1 MSAIEDQLLKI
12 KHQAE
17 EREAKR
23 KAEGAGL
30 EYLDL
35 SLAPVETDALKLVPE
50 ERSRAL
56 QISPVKLNAHNLDL
70 AVFNPEN
77 PELNKLLDELKA
89 QNYILKI
96 FVVSLNGLEHAWS
109 FYKYTNPQATSIHS
123 RFDIAAPEGRASL
136 SSAERENYLE
146 NLLNKLRTFDA
157 VATEIH
163 SFDFQKSPTSQI
175 LEIILAGGLANR
187 ASDIH
192 FEPEATHIKIRY
204 RVDGILHDIVSDLAV
219 NVYSQLLNR
228 MKLLANLKLN
238 LQHEPQDGRVTIGL
252 TNKEIEIRL
261 SIVPSEFGE
270 TVVMRLLDPDI
281 LKIGLKDL
289 GLRADDLVIIEEELK
304 EPNGMILNSGPT
316 GSGKTTTLYAFLRS
330 KETPEIKIIT
340 IEDPIEYHL
349 EGVEQTQVSNEKHD
363 GEHEYDFANGLRS
376 IMRQDPDVI
385 LIGEIRAKETAE
397 IAIQAALTGHLV
409 FSTVHA
415 NDAAGVVPRL
425 LDLGIKDT
433 SIEPSLN
440 LIIAQR
446 LVRKLCEDCK
456 KLIELSPELKSKI
469 ENLISNLPMRVDK
482 SLYKEW
488 KIFSAVGCEKCA
500 KVGYKGRVG
509 IYELLRIGTD
519 KFPEVTVQQDG
530 LLKVISGITTVEEI
544 ETVTGPIK

>member
-1 MSAIEDQLLKI
+1 MSAIEEQLLKI

-35 SLAPVETDALKLVPE
+35 SLAPVETDALKTVPE
-50 ERSRAL
+50 EKARAL
-56 QISPVKLNAHNLDL
+56 QISPVRLSAHNLDL

-77 PELNKLLDELKA
+77 SELAKLLNELKA

-109 FYKYTNPQATSIHS
+109 FYKYTSPTTTSIHN
-123 RFDIAAPEGRASL
+123 RFDIEKDH
-136 SSAERENYLE
+136 LE
-146 NLLNKLRTFDA
+146 NLLKNLITFDA
-157 VATEIH
+157 VAAEIH
-163 SFDFQKSPTSQI
+163 SFDFQKSPTGRI
-175 LEIILAGGLANR
+175 LEIVLAGGLANR
-187 ASDIH
+187 ASDVH
-192 FEPEATHIKIRY
+192 FEPEATHVKVRY

-252 TNKEIEIRL
+252 SNKEIEIRL
-261 SIVPSEFGE
+261 SVVPSEFGE

-289 GLRADDLVIIEEELK
+289 GLRSDDLVIIEEELK

-316 GSGKTTTLYAFLRS
+316 GSGKTTTLYAFLRA

-349 EGVEQTQVSNEKHD
+349 EGVEQTQVDEK
-363 GEHEYDFANGLRS
+363 GGYTFANGLRS

-385 LIGEIRAKETAE
+385 LVGEIRDKETAE
-397 IAIQAALTGHLV
+397 IGIQAALTGHLV

-415 NDAAGVVPRL
+415 NDAVGVVPRL

-433 SIEPSLN
+433 SIEPALN

-446 LVRKLCEDCK
+446 LVRKLCDSCK
-456 KLIELSPELKSKI
+456 KPAELSPELKSKI
-469 ENLISNLPMRVDK
+469 ENLISSLPARVDK
-482 SLYKEW
+482 SQYQEQ
-488 KIFSAVGCEKCA
+488 KIFTVVGCEKCA
-500 KVGYKGRVG
+500 KVGYKGRIG
-509 IYELLRIGTD
+509 IYELLRVGTD
-519 KFPEVTVQQDG
+519 KSPEVTVQQDG
-530 LLKVISGITTVEEI
+530 LLKVISGITTIQEI

>member
-17 EREAKR
+17 EREAKK
-23 KAEGAGL
+23 KAERAGL

-35 SLAPVETDALKLVPE
+35 SLTPVETDALKLVPE
-50 ERSRAL
+50 ERARAL
-56 QISPVKLNAHNLDL
+56 QISPIRLKGRDL
-70 AVFNPEN
+70 EIGVFNPEN
-77 PELNKLLDELKA
+77 SELVKLFDELKA
-89 QNYILKI
+89 KSYQLKTYI
-96 FVVSLNGLEHAWS
+96 VSLNSLERAWS
-109 FYKYTNPQATSIHS
+109 FYKYTSPTITSIHS
-123 RFDIAAPEGRASL
+123 RFDIEKDH
-136 SSAERENYLE
+136 LE
-146 NLLNKLRTFDA
+146 KLLKNLVTFDA
-157 VATEIH
+157 VAAEIH
-163 SFDFQKSPTSQI
+163 SFDFQKSSTGEI
-175 LEIILAGGLANR
+175 LEIILAGGLANC

-192 FEPEATHIKIRY
+192 FEPEATHVKVRY

-219 NVYSQLLNR
+219 NIYSQLLNR

-238 LQHEPQDGRVTIGL
+238 LQHEPQDGRFTIGL
-252 TNKEIEIRL
+252 TNKEIEVRL

-289 GLRADDLVIIEEELK
+289 GFRADDLVIIEKELK

-316 GSGKTTTLYAFLRS
+316 GSGKTTTLYAFLRA

-349 EGVEQTQVSNEKHD
+349 EGVEQTQVDEK
-363 GEHEYDFANGLRS
+363 GGYTFANGLRS

-385 LIGEIRAKETAE
+385 LVGEIRDKETAE
-397 IAIQAALTGHLV
+397 IGIQAALTGHLV

-415 NDAAGVVPRL
+415 NDSIGVVPRL

-433 SIEPSLN
+433 SIEPALN

-446 LVRKLCEDCK
+446 LIRKLCEDCK
-456 KLIELSPELKSKI
+456 KPAELSPALTSNI
-469 ENLISNLPMRVDK
+469 QHLISNLPSRVDK
-482 SLYKEW
+482 SVYKEW
-488 KIFSAVGCEKCA
+488 KVFSAGKCEKCGSI
-500 KVGYKGRVG
+500 GYKGRIG
-509 IYELLRIGTD
+509 IYELLRLGTD
-519 KFPEVTVQQDG
+519 KTPEVTVQQDG
-530 LLKVISGITTVEEI
+530 LLKVISGITTIEEI